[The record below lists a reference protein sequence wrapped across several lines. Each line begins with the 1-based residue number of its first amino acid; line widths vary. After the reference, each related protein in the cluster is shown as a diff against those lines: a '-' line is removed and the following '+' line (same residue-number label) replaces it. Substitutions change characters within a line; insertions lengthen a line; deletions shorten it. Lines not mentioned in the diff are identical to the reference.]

1 MKTFFTIFSTILFSL
16 SLTSCV
22 KDVPSVSFPQSSY
35 MIPAAGGELIIPVRS
50 TGVDDVKIDYSDN
63 ANWEIAENGDMIPS
77 QGWIE
82 VVKVINDYQSTRELA
97 EWTSGVVINV
107 KPNTNK
113 YERRAVITVESFTA
127 SDAITI
133 TQPAAFVK

>member
-1 MKTFFTIFSTILFSL
+1 MIGIFDSGVGGLSVFREIKKTLP
-16 SLTSCV
+16 
-22 KDVPSVSFPQSSY
+22 DESY
-35 MIPAAGGELIIPVRS
+35 IY
-50 TGVDDVKIDYSDN
+50 YSDN

>member
-63 ANWEIAENGDMIPS
+63 ANWEIAENGDMIAS

>member
-22 KDVPSVSFPQSSY
+22 KDIPSVSFPQSSY

-82 VVKVINDYQSTRELA
+82 VVKVINDYQSTRDLA

>member
-1 MKTFFTIFSTILFSL
+1 
-16 SLTSCV
+16 
-22 KDVPSVSFPQSSY
+22 

>member
-22 KDVPSVSFPQSSY
+22 KDIPSVSFPQSSY

-63 ANWEIAENGDMIPS
+63 ANWEIADNGDMIPS

>member
-22 KDVPSVSFPQSSY
+22 KDIPSVSFPQSSY